1 MTDTIHVYDITKL
14 LFENMQ
20 PNPSFGSLEKLKTS
34 IIKYD
39 KKRKEIENHENELI
53 MNYKE
58 NYEQKRN
65 SINEMYQNYITEREI
80 LLDKWKNKNQL
91 DALYDL
97 VKLKFEFEKVDD
109 IYTAF
114 YRPTMDII
122 KTEDKTAISV
132 EENRENR
139 EDRQVDEPLTKNIQ
153 IENKNEEKV
162 KKPRK
167 RVKKSDS

>member
-65 SINEMYQNYITEREI
+65 SINEMYQNYIT
-80 LLDKWKNKNQL
+80 Q
-91 DALYDL
+91 Y
-97 VKLKFEFEKVDD
+97 
-109 IYTAF
+109 
-114 YRPTMDII
+114 
-122 KTEDKTAISV
+122 
-132 EENRENR
+132 
-139 EDRQVDEPLTKNIQ
+139 
-153 IENKNEEKV
+153 
-162 KKPRK
+162 K
-167 RVKKSDS
+167 RSTSELS